1 MTKWLVIALVCFIIY
16 RVMSYKDR
24 KAKKAAAFRDFVMRM
39 SRQGRFVDSNYNSL
53 TVNSVNGIDDGIDGI
68 DVSQLNEILANR
80 SYVLRWHND
89 ALSIERRPIDVE
101 ITEIND

>member
-24 KAKKAAAFRDFVMRM
+24 KAKKAAAFRDFVIRM

-89 ALSIERRPIDVE
+89 TLSIERRSIDVE
-101 ITEIND
+101 ISEIND

>member
-24 KAKKAAAFRDFVMRM
+24 KAKKAAAFRDFVIRM

-53 TVNSVNGIDDGIDGI
+53 TVNSVNGLDDGIDGI

>member
-24 KAKKAAAFRDFVMRM
+24 KAKKAAAFRDFVIRM

-53 TVNSVNGIDDGIDGI
+53 TVNSVNGIDDGIDDI

>member
-80 SYVLRWHND
+80 SYVLCWHND
-89 ALSIERRPIDVE
+89 TLSIEHRPIDVE

>member
-53 TVNSVNGIDDGIDGI
+53 TVNSVNGIDDGID
-68 DVSQLNEILANR
+68 VSQLNEILANR
-80 SYVLRWHND
+80 SYVLRWHNNT
-89 ALSIERRPIDVE
+89 LSIERRPIDVE

>member
-24 KAKKAAAFRDFVMRM
+24 KAKKTAAFRDFVMRM

-68 DVSQLNEILANR
+68 DV
-80 SYVLRWHND
+80 LRWHND
-89 ALSIERRPIDVE
+89 TLSIERRPIDVE

>member
-39 SRQGRFVDSNYNSL
+39 LRQGRFVDSNYNSL

>member
-53 TVNSVNGIDDGIDGI
+53 TVNSVNGIDDGID
-68 DVSQLNEILANR
+68 VSQLNEILANR

-89 ALSIERRPIDVE
+89 TLSIERRPIDVE

>member
-24 KAKKAAAFRDFVMRM
+24 KAKKAAAFRDFVIRM

-68 DVSQLNEILANR
+68 DVGNTLLFR
-80 SYVLRWHND
+80 LRA
-89 ALSIERRPIDVE
+89 AL
-101 ITEIND
+101 

>member
-80 SYVLRWHND
+80 SYVLRWQND
-89 ALSIERRPIDVE
+89 TLSIERRPIDVE

>member
-24 KAKKAAAFRDFVMRM
+24 KAKKAAAFRDFVIRM

-80 SYVLRWHND
+80 SYVLGWHNNT
-89 ALSIERRPIDVE
+89 LSIERRPIDVE